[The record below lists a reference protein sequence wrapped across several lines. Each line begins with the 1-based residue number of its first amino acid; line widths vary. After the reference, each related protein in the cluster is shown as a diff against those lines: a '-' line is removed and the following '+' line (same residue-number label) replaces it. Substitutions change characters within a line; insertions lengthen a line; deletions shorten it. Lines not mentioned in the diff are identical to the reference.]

1 MRLTDQPH
9 GRIHLSK
16 ADVTS
21 LEEEYVVAAIRS
33 GWCAPLGPDVDA
45 FEAEVAA
52 FVGVRHA
59 LALSSGS
66 AALHLAMLELGAG
79 PGRVVVLPTMTF
91 AATANAVAYT
101 GATPVFVDAERE
113 DANIDP
119 ALLVE
124 AVDMLRA
131 EGADVCA
138 VVTVDLFGRAC
149 DYAAIEPALADR
161 GIPLVED
168 AAEALGASRDGRA
181 AGTFGRASALSFN
194 GNKIMTTSGGGMLLS
209 DDADL
214 VDHARRLSTQAR
226 EPVPWY
232 EHKEVGYNYRLSNLL
247 AAFGRAQLSRLP
259 AMIERRRSIRSRYAE
274 ALEPIGAEMLGGS
287 DEDDN
292 CWLTG
297 VVLPAALVPR
307 GVTPVLATLN
317 QQDIEA
323 RHLWKPMHQ
332 QPVFAHER
340 AFLSGASDDLFARGL
355 LLPSGSALTDEEV
368 DRVTEALLGEVNGG
382 VDA

>member
-1 MRLTDQPH
+1 MS

-16 ADVTS
+16 ADVTA

-52 FVGVRHA
+52 FVGVEHA

-66 AALHLAMLELGAG
+66 AALHLAMLEVGAS

-91 AATANAVAYT
+91 AATANSISYT
-101 GATPVFVDAERE
+101 GATPVFVDALRE

-119 ALLVE
+119 TLLVE
-124 AVDMLRA
+124 AVDTLAA

-149 DYAAIEPALADR
+149 DYSSIEPALAAR

-168 AAEALGASRDGRA
+168 AAEALGASRDGRS

-209 DDADL
+209 DDTDL
-214 VDHARRLSTQAR
+214 VEHARKLATQAR

-232 EHKEVGYNYRLSNLL
+232 EHEEVGYNYRLSNLL

-259 AMIERRRSIRSRYAE
+259 AMIERRRSIRTRYAA
-274 ALEPIGAEMLGGS
+274 ALAPLGVELLGGAGS
-287 DEDDN
+287 EDN

-297 VVLPAALVPR
+297 VIAPAELLPG
-307 GVTPVLATLN
+307 GVTPVLARLN
-317 QQDIEA
+317 AQDIEA
-323 RHLWKPMHQ
+323 RHLWKPMHR
-332 QPVFAHER
+332 QPVFER
-340 AFLSGASDDLFARGL
+340 QRSFLTGVSDELFERGL
-355 LLPSGSALTDEEV
+355 LLPTGSALTDDEV
-368 DRVTEALLGEVNGG
+368 DRVIAAVLAEIGG
-382 VDA
+382 

>member
-1 MRLTDQPH
+1 MS

-21 LEEEYVVAAIRS
+21 LEEDYVVAAIRS

-52 FVGVRHA
+52 FVGVGHA
-59 LALSSGS
+59 LALSSGT
-66 AALHLAMLELGAG
+66 AALHLAMLEVGAA
-79 PGRVVVLPTMTF
+79 PGKVVVLPTMTF
-91 AATANAVAYT
+91 AATANAIAYT
-101 GATPVFVDAERE
+101 GATPVFVDAERG

-119 ALLVE
+119 ALLLD
-124 AVDMLRA
+124 AVDTLRA
-131 EGADVCA
+131 DGADVCA

-149 DYAAIEPALADR
+149 DYAAIEPGLVER
-161 GIPLVED
+161 GVPLVED
-168 AAEALGASRDGRA
+168 AAEALGARRGGRS

-214 VDHARRLSTQAR
+214 VEHARKLSTQAR

-232 EHKEVGYNYRLSNLL
+232 EHEEVGYNYRLSNLL

-259 AMIERRRSIRSRYAE
+259 EMIERRRSIRRRYAE
-274 ALEPIGAEMLGGS
+274 AFEPIGATLLGGP
-287 DEDDN
+287 DGEDN

-297 VVLPAALVPR
+297 VILPDALLPE
-307 GVTPVLATLN
+307 GLN
-317 QQDIEA
+317 PLIARLNAQDIEA
-323 RHLWKPMHQ
+323 RHLWKPMHR
-332 QPVFAHER
+332 QPVFARHR
-340 AFLSGASDDLFARGL
+340 SFLTGTSDDLFARGV
-355 LLPSGSALTDEEV
+355 LLPSGSALSDDDA
-368 DRVTEALLGEVNGG
+368 DRV
-382 VDA
+382 VDALHAEVAGLPR

>member
-1 MRLTDQPH
+1 MS

-21 LEEEYVVAAIRS
+21 LEEDYVVAAIRS

-52 FVGVRHA
+52 FVGVGHA
-59 LALSSGS
+59 LALSSGT
-66 AALHLAMLELGAG
+66 AALHLAMLEVGAA
-79 PGRVVVLPTMTF
+79 PGKVVVLPTMTF
-91 AATANAVAYT
+91 AATANAIAYT
-101 GATPVFVDAERE
+101 GATPVFVDAERG

-119 ALLVE
+119 ALLLD
-124 AVDMLRA
+124 AVDTLRA
-131 EGADVCA
+131 DGADVCA

-149 DYAAIEPALADR
+149 DYAAIEPGLVER
-161 GIPLVED
+161 GVPLVED
-168 AAEALGASRDGRA
+168 AAEALGARRGGRS

-214 VDHARRLSTQAR
+214 VEHARTLSTQAR

-232 EHKEVGYNYRLSNLL
+232 EHEEVGYNYRLSNLL

-259 AMIERRRSIRSRYAE
+259 EMIERRRSIRRRYAE
-274 ALEPIGAEMLGGS
+274 AFEPIGATLLGGP
-287 DEDDN
+287 DGEDN

-297 VVLPAALVPR
+297 VILPDALLPE
-307 GVTPVLATLN
+307 GLN
-317 QQDIEA
+317 PLIARLNAQDIEA
-323 RHLWKPMHQ
+323 RHLWKPMHR
-332 QPVFAHER
+332 QPVFARHR
-340 AFLSGASDDLFARGL
+340 SFLTGTSDDLFARGV
-355 LLPSGSALTDEEV
+355 LLPSGSALSDDDA
-368 DRVTEALLGEVNGG
+368 DRV
-382 VDA
+382 VDALHAEVAGLPR